1 MVAVIS
7 AAQIGDKNR
16 RTQRSGLRHQHILHD
31 QTARR
36 REPGYPMAGHKTDD
50 GEAEPK
56 SRDIDLERVLYD
68 PEYRQA
74 VQETLSPDTPPGRP
88 PRDVKPQKG

>member
-1 MVAVIS
+1 
-7 AAQIGDKNR
+7 
-16 RTQRSGLRHQHILHD
+16 
-31 QTARR
+31 
-36 REPGYPMAGHKTDD
+36 MAGHKTDD

-88 PRDVKPQKG
+88 PRDVKPQKS